1 MKAYRAA
8 VGIDEN
14 GAAVGDPKDVS
25 TAAHMF
31 GCWETLYVIKQ
42 AMEASGYK
50 GPEDRQKLIEATE
63 AIEGFEENNEH
74 PQGDKVLD
82 GKVHQC
88 YGHQN
93 ISKVEGGKLNVVHR
107 TEIKDGFYEAEADYT
122 TDAL

>member
-1 MKAYRAA
+1 
-8 VGIDEN
+8 
-14 GAAVGDPKDVS
+14 
-25 TAAHMF
+25 MF

-42 AMEASGYK
+42 AMEAAGYR

-63 AIEGFEENNEH
+63 AIEGFDENNEH

-82 GKVHQC
+82 GGVHQV

-122 TDAL
+122 QMPF